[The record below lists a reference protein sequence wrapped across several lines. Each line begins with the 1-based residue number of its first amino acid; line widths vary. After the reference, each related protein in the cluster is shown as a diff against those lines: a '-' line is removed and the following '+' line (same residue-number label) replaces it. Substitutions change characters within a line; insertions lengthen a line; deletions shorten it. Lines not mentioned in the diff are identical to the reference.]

1 MSEVIPVTRVD
12 FFFDPVCPWCWI
24 TSRWLVDVAEHRDLE
39 INWRTFSLRIKNRD
53 VEMDE
58 TYVNGHERG
67 LRALRVVE
75 AARSEHGESAV
86 LPLYT
91 ELGRRYHHDKD
102 RDADLGDVLE
112 AAGYE
117 RALASAADDDSWDAV
132 IEASMKDALDL
143 VGDDVGVPIISFD
156 GNAGFFGPVLSPAPT
171 GEAAAQLFDSL
182 HAMATL
188 DGFWELKRTRTNP
201 PMFSDRP

>member
-1 MSEVIPVTRVD
+1 MTRVD

-24 TSRWLVDVAEHRDLE
+24 TSRWLVDVSERRDLD
-39 INWRTFSLRIKNRD
+39 INWRTFSLRIKNRG

-58 TYVNGHERG
+58 KYVEGHDRG

-75 AARSEHGESAV
+75 AARAEHGDTAV

-91 ELGRRYHHDKD
+91 EMGRRYHHDKD
-102 RDADLGDVLE
+102 RDASLVDIVR
-112 AAGYE
+112 AAGFDP
-117 RALASAADDDSWDAV
+117 ALADAADDESWDAV
-132 IEASMKDALDL
+132 IESSMKEALEL
-143 VGDDVGVPIISFD
+143 VGDDAGVPIISFD
-156 GNAGFFGPVLSPAPT
+156 GKAGFFGPVLSPAPT
-171 GEAAAQLFDSL
+171 GEDAAQLFDSL

-201 PMFSDRP
+201 PMFAERP

>member
-1 MSEVIPVTRVD
+1 MTRVD
-12 FFFDPVCPWCWI
+12 FFFDPMCRWCWI
-24 TSRWLVDVAEHRDLE
+24 TSRWLVEVSEHRDLE
-39 INWRTFSLRIKNRD
+39 VSWRTFSLRIKNRD
-53 VEMDE
+53 VDMDE
-58 TYVNGHERG
+58 KSVMRHELG

-75 AARSEHGESAV
+75 AARAEHGDSAV

-91 ELGRRYHHDKD
+91 EMGRRYHHDKD
-102 RDADLGDVLE
+102 RDADLGNIVE

-117 RALASAADDDSWDAV
+117 RALASAADDKAWDAV

-143 VGDDVGVPIISFD
+143 VGEDVGVPIISFD
-156 GNAGFFGPVLSPAPT
+156 GSAGFFGPVLSPAPT

-201 PMFSDRP
+201 PILADRP